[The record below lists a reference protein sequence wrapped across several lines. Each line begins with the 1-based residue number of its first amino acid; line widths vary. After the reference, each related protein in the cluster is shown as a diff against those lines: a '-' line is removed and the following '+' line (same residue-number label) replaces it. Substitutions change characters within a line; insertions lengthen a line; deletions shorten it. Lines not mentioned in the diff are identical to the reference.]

1 MFNKKILILFPLILL
16 VACNVQKRKYQK
28 GFYVDWHNKTQQKEK
43 TNSVSLSTETKP
55 VVAKEIHPETVTTEP
70 LDLAASVS
78 NGVQEFKFEK
88 NTWLKRSPEDSCDVI
103 VYKDG
108 SEIKSKV
115 QEITTN
121 EIKYKRCDAM
131 DGPMYVSKK
140 SEVFMIKYANGTRE
154 IIKAEAQEIKTY
166 VPPER
171 GSRTERLRKR
181 QTHPL
186 AIAALVF
193 GILSLVTGYIG
204 LILLLGV
211 ATEIGLIPLVLSLIS
226 AIAAVTSGRIALKAI
241 KEAPDVFKGKGQA
254 IPGFIMGMVV
264 LGIMA
269 VILLITV
276 LVLFLLI

>member
-1 MFNKKILILFPLILL
+1 MSTKKILILLPLVLL
-16 VACNVQKRKYQK
+16 FACSVQKRKYQK
-28 GFYVDWHNKTQQKEK
+28 GFYVNWHNKTQQKEK
-43 TNSVSLSTETKP
+43 TNSVSPSAETKQQL
-55 VVAKEIHPETVTTEP
+55 AKESHEEMIPKEP
-70 LDLAASVS
+70 LDLTASAS
-78 NGVQEFKFEK
+78 KDVQEFKFEK
-88 NTWLKRSPEDSCDVI
+88 NTWSHVPPEDSCDVI

-115 QEITTN
+115 QEITAN

-166 VPPER
+166 VPPDR
-171 GSRTERLRKR
+171 TSRTDRLRKR

-193 GILSLVTGYIG
+193 GILALVTGYVG
-204 LILLLGV
+204 LILLAG
-211 ATEIGLIPLVLSLIS
+211 AAIEYALIPLVLSLIS
-226 AIAAVTSGRIALKAI
+226 SIAAVTSGRISIRAI

-254 IPGFIMGMVV
+254 IPGFVMGLVV
-264 LGIMA
+264 LGIWA
-269 VILLITV
+269 IILLIALMV
-276 LVLFLLI
+276 FFLI